1 MGFTNIKLFL
11 KNRSAAVQFTL
22 KSSTTSLLKKDWR
35 DPLMLIY
42 TDLKISKGNPSPAK
56 WVAFNVLLSQFLP
69 LNASQTFYIL
79 RGNRHRIGNMTDSHL
94 YISIQQSKH
103 VQQDSEFESTQIINL
118 EFSCL
123 IQTLIL
129 MASVLNSYSKTNL

>member
-1 MGFTNIKLFL
+1 MKWQLCVYSKQFIPYISIFLTEITYSVNLNKKLQSQMGFTNIKLFL

-103 VQQDSEFESTQIINL
+103 SQ
-118 EFSCL
+118 
-123 IQTLIL
+123 
-129 MASVLNSYSKTNL
+129 

>member
-1 MGFTNIKLFL
+1 MGFTNLKLFH
-11 KNRSAAVQFTL
+11 KKRSAAVQFTL

-35 DPLMLIY
+35 DPLVLIF
-42 TDLKISKGNPSPAK
+42 TDLKISKGNPSPVK
-56 WVAFNVLLSQFLP
+56 WVAFNVLLCQFLP

-79 RGNRHRIGNMTDSHL
+79 RGNRHRRGNMTDFHL

-103 VQQDSEFESTQIINL
+103 PQQDSEFESTQIINL

-129 MASVLNSYSKTNL
+129 MTLVLNSNSKTNL